1 MFSKI
6 KIRFQIFNLQLNQ
19 SVAFKEFAVV
29 HYGHSFA
36 YALTFINYGVFI
48 ADNESYT
55 VLQTFKVLIGI
66 FAADVHHTVS
76 SFLDLCI
83 RSNAE
88 ILKLGIGIEIHLPRL
103 ADSNFKFGVHNIK
116 RSPIHREVLLCY

>member
-6 KIRFQIFNLQLNQ
+6 KIRFQIFYFQLNQ

-55 VLQTFKVLIGI
+55 ILQAFKVLIGI

-88 ILKLGIGIEIHLPRL
+88 ILKLLIRCKISDVFHFTGICLPALCITR
-103 ADSNFKFGVHNIK
+103 NYKF
-116 RSPIHREVLLCY
+116 LLHYN